1 MAGRFLDFWLKLKM
15 QEEVPNV
22 LLDGLYLIFEEN
34 PIEKTSFYI
43 LKPSCREK
51 NKCFEESLRGSKV
64 FKSL

>member
-1 MAGRFLDFWLKLKM
+1 MH
-15 QEEVPNV
+15 EEVPNV

-43 LKPSCREK
+43 LKPSCREID
-51 NKCFEESLRGSKV
+51 KCFEESLRGSKV